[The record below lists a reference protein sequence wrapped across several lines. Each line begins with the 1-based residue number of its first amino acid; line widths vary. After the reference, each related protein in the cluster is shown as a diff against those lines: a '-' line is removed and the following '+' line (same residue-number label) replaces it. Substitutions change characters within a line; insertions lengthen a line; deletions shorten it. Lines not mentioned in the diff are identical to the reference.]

1 MATAHA
7 PIINNTVT
15 QNDLMYFKEE
25 ILGNIK
31 RMENKVNEKVEI
43 MTKMVD
49 SKLSPYN
56 SKFDEM
62 KAKIFDLSNLISND
76 KSSVEKI
83 AKLLEFK
90 AKADD
95 TLQSHEISINQCNR
109 DIANATY
116 KYDRVLLEN
125 FMIPGLLGANCKY
138 PTMKSF
144 IESCINQ
151 LSQLNT
157 FKDRNTLDLK
167 SYKDKLEGLVKQFG
181 QQIEGIK
188 AVFLDYCKKSVDDC
202 ENKFN
207 ERIKT
212 TESRIE
218 SMRVENGKYA
228 IELKTQCNDLGIQW
242 EKIQKLKEEV
252 YVRFDEEVD
261 KFKKMHSGT
270 ESSMDEYKKEFKLI
284 KKKFTELSEFIKDV
298 RFRKNIGG
306 NVKMR
311 ELKEMSDK
319 INFDKKQKYE
329 LSEEEEDDTKSNA
342 VSDNN
347 IVLKHTAH
355 FASPKTEV
363 KKPSIFTEA
372 VEVKGPFSPQ
382 VRRKH
387 KIKES
392 SITEPSN
399 RITDKPIE
407 NLDQIESTLKEYIHS
422 ESNNSFKSNNNNIK
436 IVSNDEDN
444 SSVNNIITAK
454 KSQSKINLYKV
465 PLTEEENEIKQN
477 LYGITKSSVE
487 IINNEK
493 KDNISIDEVI
503 TPPIE
508 KESLTIETH
517 NNNKISDMKLTKGN
531 KKIILSPLS
540 DYRYNNDKINC
551 GHTVTNFKKIST
563 SMNTNTSMFNADII
577 AKISKAEMKISSLE
591 RSTNKKMNDILN
603 QVNHLSLQLKIQMNN
618 NKPNREVKIN
628 YINEQCEPLSTRN
641 NFLLNTNETSLLSNY
656 NFIHHQRNSSLY
668 NKSKSKKKMKLD
680 NEFNQTML
688 SNHFS
693 PLSKLIS
700 NEPKYKPSDDSN
712 LLLSNIEP
720 FLIKQFD

>member
-1 MATAHA
+1 MATAQA

-25 ILGNIK
+25 ILGNLK
-31 RMENKVNEKVEI
+31 RMENKVNEKIEM

-49 SKLSPYN
+49 NKLSPYN

-62 KAKIFDLSNLISND
+62 KNKIFDLSNLISND
-76 KSSVEKI
+76 KSSTEKI

-95 TLQSHEISINQCNR
+95 KLQSHELSINQCNR

-188 AVFLDYCKKSVDDC
+188 AIFLDYCKKSVDDC

-270 ESSMDEYKKEFKLI
+270 ESIMDEYKKEFKLI

-311 ELKEMSDK
+311 ELREMSDK

-329 LSEEEEDDTKSNA
+329 LSDEEEDDSKSNA
-342 VSDNN
+342 ISDNL
-347 IVLKHTAH
+347 IVLKYTAN
-355 FASPKTEV
+355 FGSPKTEV
-363 KKPSIFTEA
+363 KKSSIFTDA
-372 VEVKGPFSPQ
+372 VQVKGPFSPQ

-407 NLDQIESTLKEYIHS
+407 NLDQIESTLKAYIHS
-422 ESNNSFKSNNNNIK
+422 DSKNSVNNIK
-436 IVSNDEDN
+436 IISHDEDN
-444 SSVNNIITAK
+444 STVNNIITAK

-465 PLTEEENEIKQN
+465 PLSEEENEIKQN
-477 LYGITKSSVE
+477 LYEITKSSVE

-493 KDNISIDEVI
+493 KENISIDEVI

-508 KESLTIETH
+508 KESFTIEAH
-517 NNNKISDMKLTKGN
+517 NNKISDMKLTKGN
-531 KKIILSPLS
+531 KKIILSPLA
-540 DYRYNNDKINC
+540 DYRYNNEKINC
-551 GHTVTNFKKIST
+551 GHTVTNFKKVSS
-563 SMNTNTSMFNADII
+563 SMNTNTSMLNADLI

-618 NKPNREVKIN
+618 NKPNREFKIN
-628 YINEQCEPLSTRN
+628 YISEQCDPLSTRN
-641 NFLLNTNETSLLSNY
+641 NFLLSTNETSLLSNN

-668 NKSKSKKKMKLD
+668 NKSKSKKKMKLSD